1 MGDNEN
7 TKSAL
12 EALLIDIHTEVAET
26 MLDDLRNPEKR
37 TPQLYAQIIKFL
49 KDNGIDLLY
58 CNKDKGK
65 SAFGRLMEDVQEQM
79 ENYQ

>member
-1 MGDNEN
+1 MSDN

-12 EALLIDIHTEVAET
+12 EELLVSIHTEVAET
-26 MLDDLRNPEKR
+26 MLEDLRDPDKR
-37 TPQLYAQIIKFL
+37 SPQLYGQIIKFL

-65 SAFGRLMEDVQEQM
+65 SAFGALMEEVQEQM